1 MKKSRGDFRLRKDIS
16 KRCYTISM
24 IMTFVVIFALWGG
37 LSGSGMVKELFLP
50 SPLKVLN
57 DIVSCAKDGS
67 LWANMGWSIF
77 RITMGF
83 VISVIIGV
91 PLGILAGSFKRI
103 DAVITP
109 ICEFIRYM
117 PVPAFVPL
125 VMVWCGIGEGAKIS
139 IVFLGC
145 FFQMVLMVADN
156 ARAVSDDL
164 LSASYTLGTT
174 RFTTITKVL
183 IPAMAPNMMLTL
195 RMMIGWG
202 WTYLTVAELVASNSG
217 LGYSILKAQ
226 RFLHTES
233 IFSGYSCNRCTWS
246 YYRQNFCFCD
256 LKRCSHGL
264 NKGDVKYEK
273 TKYYFKFWFTLRG
286 SCCQ

>member
-1 MKKSRGDFRLRKDIS
+1 MKKSKGDFRLRKDIS

-91 PLGILAGSFKRI
+91 PLGILAGSFKRV
-103 DAVITP
+103 DAVVTP

-117 PVPAFVPL
+117 PVPAFAYSF
-125 VMVWCGIGEGAKIS
+125 I
-139 IVFLGC
+139 
-145 FFQMVLMVADN
+145 FQ
-156 ARAVSDDL
+156 
-164 LSASYTLGTT
+164 
-174 RFTTITKVL
+174 
-183 IPAMAPNMMLTL
+183 
-195 RMMIGWG
+195 
-202 WTYLTVAELVASNSG
+202 
-217 LGYSILKAQ
+217 
-226 RFLHTES
+226 
-233 IFSGYSCNRCTWS
+233 
-246 YYRQNFCFCD
+246 
-256 LKRCSHGL
+256 
-264 NKGDVKYEK
+264 KG
-273 TKYYFKFWFTLRG
+273 
-286 SCCQ
+286 